1 MGRRDRDRIRT
12 WAERVVSEHGS
23 AVARLIGVDPP
34 LPPVTIDVDPAGPP
48 GVTGGLTITLSE
60 RWFRE
65 HPDDVGC
72 VLHELTHAYMRAPDY
87 DASTIWL
94 IEGIADH
101 VRDELG
107 FDTSWTSAHFEPGKA
122 TAGYQTTADLLAC
135 LEERR
140 PGAVVMLSRLLA
152 DGSYRETASAE
163 VIGAPLSAR
172 DDAYEA
178 DGTRPA
184 PRNVLEAWL
193 PDEKFPAMP
202 TSDCVG
208 VSTFTSGL
216 MMGSFAMICITRSY
230 LSMPYAAG
238 LPLPNWK

>member
-12 WAERVVSEHGS
+12 WAERLVSEHGS

-101 VRDELG
+101 VRDVLG
-107 FDTSWTSAHFEPGKA
+107 FDASWTFAHFEPGKA
-122 TAGYQTTADLLAC
+122 TAGYQTTADLLAW

-152 DGSYRETASAE
+152 DGSYRETAFAE
-163 VIGAPLSAR
+163 VVGAPLSALV
-172 DDAYEA
+172 DAYEA
-178 DGTRPA
+178 DRTRP
-184 PRNVLEAWL
+184 EAN
-193 PDEKFPAMP
+193 
-202 TSDCVG
+202 G
-208 VSTFTSGL
+208 
-216 MMGSFAMICITRSY
+216 
-230 LSMPYAAG
+230 
-238 LPLPNWK
+238 